1 MQWRNMKSPVLLC
14 TVRSCTNNSWI
25 DSKMLQL
32 TQACQQWWS
41 DGLYDLTVIDNYAD
55 INNYV
60 EQYDWIVV
68 QGAGDIIT
76 DRDYLQYKLETIDPS
91 IGIVAHLLWYQ
102 HEDNCPYI
110 HHQCFI
116 INTKAIKNFITFNND
131 TDRGKCLVRS
141 TEDLHDGH
149 APLSVCYGEEII
161 DRNKKF
167 GTNLILEVLDNGY
180 LVQNFDLSW
189 RFNPA
194 RTLEGS
200 EELQMSLKD
209 FKFPSIPTR
218 GYIWPEIETE
228 QYQIALETLEIN
240 ESLDPLQKSVIQL
253 FKESLNYNFLNV
265 IHWDEFTTTKTFEC
279 VIAPANGML
288 GETMALVS
296 HAKKIIFYDINKH
309 NIEFKKFLYN
319 EWDGSDYYKVAE
331 TYARN
336 KNLKIEPST
345 ENGVAESL
353 KSRKDVDNIL
363 QNWDYFRSLDV
374 EFLHIDLIKDI
385 DEIISK
391 INQPTL
397 IHTSTIMTYFIFSH
411 ISHTSEVIRTSRFKL
426 EEKIKNTRSEW
437 VETK

>member
-1 MQWRNMKSPVLLC
+1 
-14 TVRSCTNNSWI
+14 
-25 DSKMLQL
+25 MLQL

-41 DGLYDLTVIDNYAD
+41 DGSYDLKVLDNYAE
-55 INNYV
+55 INSYIT
-60 EQYDWIVV
+60 QYDWIVV
-68 QGAGDIIT
+68 QAAGDIIT
-76 DRDYLQYKLETIDPS
+76 DRDYLRYKLETIDPS
-91 IGIVAHLLWYQ
+91 IGVIAHLLWYQ

-116 INTKAIKNFITFNND
+116 INTKAIKNNIEFSNGI
-131 TDRGKCLVRS
+131 DRGKCLIRS

-161 DRNKKF
+161 DRTKKF
-167 GTNLILEVLDNGY
+167 GTNLILEALDNGY
-180 LVQNFDLSW
+180 RVQNFDLSW

-200 EELQMSLKD
+200 EEFQTSLKN
-209 FKFPSIPTR
+209 FKFSSVPTR
-218 GYIWPEIETE
+218 GYIWPELETD
-228 QYQIALETLEIN
+228 QYKVALQTLEIN

-265 IHWDEFTTTKTFEC
+265 IHWDQFTTTKTFDC

-296 HAKKIIFYDINKH
+296 NAKKIVFYDINKN
-309 NIEFKKFLYN
+309 NIEFKKFLYT
-319 EWDGSDYYKVAE
+319 EWDGLNYYEVAE
-331 TYARN
+331 EYARN
-336 KNLKIEPST
+336 NNLKIEPST
-345 ENGVAESL
+345 ENGISESL
-353 KSRKDVDNIL
+353 KSKKDLDNIL
-363 QNWDYFRSLDV
+363 QNWNYFRSLDV

-385 DEIISK
+385 DIIISK

-411 ISHTSEVIRTSRFKL
+411 ILHTSESISESRSKL
-426 EEKIKNTRSEW
+426 QEKINDTESEW
-437 VETK
+437 IETK